1 MVDPRGAHEWVAG
14 TRERGAPQLV
24 ERDDEHVH
32 GGERTAAPA
41 TTSGNGHAAD
51 EARIAML
58 RDRIDAARRRLRDE
72 VDTIRGE

>member
-1 MVDPRGAHEWVAG
+1 MRRLLGIGVLAAGIAVAVRAYRSRSG
-14 TRERGAPQLV
+14 QSVP
-24 ERDDEHVH
+24 
-32 GGERTAAPA
+32 
-41 TTSGNGHAAD
+41 TSGNGHAAD

>member
-1 MVDPRGAHEWVAG
+1 MRRLLGIGVIAAGVALALRAYRSRSG
-14 TRERGAPQLV
+14 PV
-24 ERDDEHVH
+24 
-32 GGERTAAPA
+32 P
-41 TTSGNGHAAD
+41 TSGNGHAAD

>member
-1 MVDPRGAHEWVAG
+1 M
-14 TRERGAPQLV
+14 
-24 ERDDEHVH
+24 ERDPESRRRGQCARQPGDESQ
-32 GGERTAAPA
+32 RAL
-41 TTSGNGHAAD
+41 SAD